1 MINLCSHEVPA
12 SCIFIVFFFKA
23 LRKIDWFNHMRV
35 IVSPL
40 MHVTVTLFFFRL
52 FDRFICFSHHQW
64 KKRKKKTRE
73 ITTMPISMKIMI
85 VNCERTLGNI
95 AWNKNMKSSKT
106 QLTFF
111 FRSFSS
117 LFIVSCVWKKA
128 QREKNKTKLY
138 TPRSL
143 IIVLLFR
150 VSTIFSVH
158 PFSVRC
164 PTFVVICNCFRFEFE
179 SRLFQLLTSCVCN
192 NQIYFPKKQS

>member
-111 FRSFSS
+111 F
-117 LFIVSCVWKKA
+117 V
-128 QREKNKTKLY
+128 
-138 TPRSL
+138 RSL
-143 IIVLLFR
+143 PYLSLVVFGKKRSERKIKLN
-150 VSTIFSVH
+150 STH
-158 PFSVRC
+158 HAHW
-164 PTFVVICNCFRFEFE
+164 
-179 SRLFQLLTSCVCN
+179 
-192 NQIYFPKKQS
+192 